1 MPTFTA
7 SRISSNQNVLFPD
20 ILEIGNAAVSYYKGY
35 VFGYK
40 MTTISIQNIASVSL
54 SEGLFFTDVIISSKG
69 GEQII
74 THGFTKSD
82 AIRILELLS

>member
-20 ILEIGNAAVSYYKGY
+20 ILEIDNAAVSYYKGY

-40 MTTISIQNIASVSL
+40 AITIARQNVASVSL
-54 SEGLFFTDVIISSKG
+54 DRGLFFTNVIISSKG
-69 GEQII
+69 GERIVA
-74 THGFTKSD
+74 HGFGKSD
-82 AIRILELLS
+82 AKQIFSLLA